1 MSIAVADRTLIGV
14 NGHAYVYQ
22 PPAADGDDEIE
33 DIIDDVW
40 GLTIESDDDVSSSE
54 SEDEDEVDA
63 STTPPP
69 DDMKC
74 KDMSPSQ

>member
-14 NGHAYVYQ
+14 NGHAYLYQ
-22 PPAADGDDEIE
+22 PPDTDGDDEME

-40 GLTIESDDDVSSSE
+40 GLTVESDDDVSSSE